1 MTDAPLYAYG
11 AAALAGV
18 VSHVAYFNRFEH
30 HLYAIRYMQLFTLT
44 YATGVFLLTR
54 LGEQPLLAAAASM
67 AILSASCLTGLY
79 SSLLFYR
86 AFLHPLNRFPGPFT
100 ARLTSLWLPFH
111 VGDSEAYKTVQRLH
125 QQHGAFVR
133 VGSNELS
140 IAHPDAVPLIYG
152 FGSKCT
158 KAPWYDNDKPL
169 TSMHTSR
176 DRAYHDAR
184 RRVWGG
190 AFNDKAVRGYEG
202 RVQRFS
208 ASLIRQLGAFGGG
221 AVDASKWFNYFS
233 YDVMGDL
240 AFGKSF
246 GMLERGEEHFAVN
259 LLNEGM
265 QPFAFMLPTWAFRL
279 LAAIP
284 GAAAGYWKF
293 IKYCSDQLDERM
305 QTKPDDPDIM
315 SALIEPLKDKQLS
328 ELELKMLQGDSRLII
343 VAGSDTTA
351 ATLTHTFYHLA
362 ASPTHQSRLLAELRP
377 LIQPDGSLRHRDI
390 QDLPHLNGIIN
401 EALRLHPAVPTALQ
415 RVTPPE
421 GLVVDGAHVPGN
433 AIVWCPA
440 YAIGRSAAAYVEP
453 DAFCPERWY
462 DEGKKGWVRKERAFA
477 PFSTGVYGCVGRPL
491 ALMELRLVVAK
502 VVAAFEV
509 GLAEGETGETL
520 LKRSRDHFT
529 FECGQLRLTFKERA
543 V

>member
-11 AAALAGV
+11 AAALVGV

-67 AILSASCLTGLY
+67 AILSASYLTGLY
-79 SSLLFYR
+79 GSLLFYR

-265 QPFAFMLPTWAFRL
+265 QPFAFMRKFDCVRG
-279 LAAIP
+279 
-284 GAAAGYWKF
+284 GAW
-293 IKYCSDQLDERM
+293 
-305 QTKPDDPDIM
+305 
-315 SALIEPLKDKQLS
+315 
-328 ELELKMLQGDSRLII
+328 RLIVLI
-343 VAGSDTTA
+343 HVVEQCLPGLSVFWRPFPVLRRATGSSSSTA
-351 ATLTHTFYHLA
+351 RTSWT
-362 ASPTHQSRLLAELRP
+362 
-377 LIQPDGSLRHRDI
+377 
-390 QDLPHLNGIIN
+390 
-401 EALRLHPAVPTALQ
+401 
-415 RVTPPE
+415 
-421 GLVVDGAHVPGN
+421 
-433 AIVWCPA
+433 
-440 YAIGRSAAAYVEP
+440 SA
-453 DAFCPERWY
+453 CR
-462 DEGKKGWVRKERAFA
+462 
-477 PFSTGVYGCVGRPL
+477 
-491 ALMELRLVVAK
+491 
-502 VVAAFEV
+502 
-509 GLAEGETGETL
+509 
-520 LKRSRDHFT
+520 RSRT
-529 FECGQLRLTFKERA
+529 IRISCLR
-543 V
+543 